1 MTGSERRLPSV
12 DRRMALLFIASIL
25 VAACAPSG
33 GTGPPTTAATPTL
46 ATDGGAASP
55 SPGAASTSVAVEGGT
70 GQYFDCLRSQY
81 FDPFQAE
88 TDMQVI
94 SAPETDDT
102 RIRLMVETGSY
113 DVDVEQTTSDTVV
126 RFGDELFERI
136 DYSQINRDEI
146 IEGLALDHGV
156 GFDPFTFVVAY
167 NTDFTNG
174 QEPTTIEDFFDLER
188 FPGKRGFQI
197 NSPISLATVALMAD
211 GVPPE
216 EIIPIDFDRAY
227 AKLDSIKDQL
237 VFFETG
243 SNSKDLLDSGET
255 PLIYT
260 FANRV
265 KESLDGGQPVGAVWD
280 GMQIQ
285 SDFLSIP
292 KGNPNKDAAMRL
304 IAYIMSKEVN
314 GKLSDCIALAPGN
327 RLSPV
332 SDKTKDFLGTSHL
345 DERHIVFDVPETVS
359 WAAENQEAIM
369 EQYQEWLGS

>member
-1 MTGSERRLPSV
+1 
-12 DRRMALLFIASIL
+12 
-25 VAACAPSG
+25 
-33 GTGPPTTAATPTL
+33 
-46 ATDGGAASP
+46 
-55 SPGAASTSVAVEGGT
+55 
-70 GQYFDCLRSQY
+70 
-81 FDPFQAE
+81 
-88 TDMQVI
+88 
-94 SAPETDDT
+94 
-102 RIRLMVETGSY
+102 MVETGVY
-113 DVDVEQTTSDTVV
+113 DVDVEQTSSDTVV

-136 DYSQINRDEI
+136 DYGQINREEI
-146 IEGLALDHGV
+146 VDGLALDHGV
-156 GFDPFTFVVAY
+156 GFDPFTYVLAY
-167 NTDFTNG
+167 NTKFTNG
-174 QEPTTIEDFFDLER
+174 VAPTTIADFFDLQG

-197 NSPISLATVALMAD
+197 NSPISLATVALFAE

-216 EIIPIDFDRAY
+216 EIIPIDFERAY

-255 PLIYT
+255 PLIVT

-292 KGNPNKDAAMRL
+292 KGNPNKDAAMKL

-327 RLSPV
+327 KLSPV

-345 DERHIVFDVPETVS
+345 DQRHIVFDVPEAVR
-359 WAAENQEAIM
+359 WAAENQEAILA
-369 EQYQEWLGS
+369 QYQEWLAS